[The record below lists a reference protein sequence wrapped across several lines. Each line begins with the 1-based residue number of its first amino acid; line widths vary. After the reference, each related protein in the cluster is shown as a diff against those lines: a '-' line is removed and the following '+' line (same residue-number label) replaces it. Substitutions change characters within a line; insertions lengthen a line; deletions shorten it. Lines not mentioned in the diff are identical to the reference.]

1 MENHNI
7 FIMALTPRSSPGK
20 QKLFDRQGRGM
31 ALNICPVATKSYL
44 YPLRP
49 AVTKQEE
56 YPQITFVERIPEMR
70 VVPTFVESRQSNI
83 DAK

>member
-1 MENHNI
+1 M
-7 FIMALTPRSSPGK
+7 P
-20 QKLFDRQGRGM
+20 
-31 ALNICPVATKSYL
+31 LNICPVATESYL

-56 YPQITFVERIPEMR
+56 YPQITFMERIPEMR

-83 DAK
+83 DTQNNNILSFMSCGVIDSQRKTGKDQESIK